1 MKNII
6 KQVVIFLYSILND
19 LVFFSGAIF
28 ITIAAYK
35 IHEII
40 GLLVTGGF
48 FIFTA
53 ILMSRRR

>member
-19 LVFFSGAIF
+19 LVFFAGAIF

-40 GLLVTGGF
+40 GLLVTGVF

>member
-6 KQVVIFLYSILND
+6 KKTMIFLFSILND
-19 LVFFSGAIF
+19 LVFFAGAIF

-40 GLLVTGGF
+40 GLLATGGF